1 MGSRLRKAKK
11 NNTGIGGKGPGKLT
25 DKVINEL
32 SLYYGLAIRRN
43 PESVENM
50 KNEVWATYF
59 HKIST
64 DSNPQHHFCPQGS
77 SSWCKW
83 QVAEAEETLD
93 EFQHNNPPLTEAVQK
108 VIKPIYEDLSS
119 ESLLERCLGS
129 ETQNNNESLN
139 SLIWTFAPKHIHA
152 GTHTIEIANFI
163 AVCIFNEGFLPVL
176 KILSSMGK
184 TIGPESH
191 AFVNKRDQVR
201 INRSEVRATE
211 ASKETRTAKSSERA
225 SLNMTFEF
233 EEGTLYG
240 AGIAD

>member
-152 GTHTIEIANFI
+152 
-163 AVCIFNEGFLPVL
+163 VL